1 MWRVLASLVL
11 TYSTNPQQQA
21 ARVLF
26 GWGTIL
32 EQFNQFRKA
41 MPLLREAVELLT
53 PPEGREEADMYLS
66 SIAMLGKV
74 EQELG
79 LLEEAEAL
87 LLKGV
92 AFRGA
97 GLALGKASCRM
108 HLAEVLLAMGWLDE
122 ALQYARDGE
131 QEMLKVKHYDDQPPI
146 QKEVLAT
153 LADINEA
160 MGNDEE
166 AFLYQE
172 RAFELVFQQEAKK
185 GFPVLP
191 FEDGSRFHRR
201 LAKKMM
207 REGRARD
214 AEEALNPERGLG
226 MYVEELKKGGLMH
239 SKRQMLE
246 DELRVLVDVWSALG
260 KHEEAGRLTASL
272 DEDGAIIAVYKRGI
286 LDELV
291 VELWT

>member
-32 EQFNQFRKA
+32 EQFNQFHKA
-41 MPLLREAVELLT
+41 IPLLREAVELLT

-79 LLEEAEAL
+79 LLEEAEDL

-97 GLALGKASCRM
+97 GLALGKASFRM
-108 HLAEVLLAMGWLDE
+108 LAMGWLDE

-226 MYVEELKKGGLMH
+226 MYVEELKKGRLMH
-239 SKRQMLE
+239 SKRHMLE
-246 DELRVLVDVWSALG
+246 FELRVLVDVWSALG